1 MLRWFFCLD
10 HVSMSNKCCLLL
22 VFYYLW
28 SLVVGDNLKIESPPV
43 WKKCFFPYWTWW
55 LSIVPQRHIWQFSF
69 CLCLVFKLYCGYIG
83 FQNGRDQ
90 SDENIVNRTC
100 HNCHMDVYIKL
111 VLHCGNSSAHQRNGK
126 NATKMIYT
134 ASARYWR
141 WILGQMN
148 MKMFPRI
155 KKQRWW

>member
-69 CLCLVFKLYCGYIG
+69 CLCLVFRLYCGYIG

-100 HNCHMDVYIKL
+100 HNCHMSWMCTTNLFFIVKISPPIKEMERML
-111 VLHCGNSSAHQRNGK
+111 LE
-126 NATKMIYT
+126 
-134 ASARYWR
+134 WF
-141 WILGQMN
+141 ILQVTHTGGEY
-148 MKMFPRI
+148 
-155 KKQRWW
+155 